1 MTSIQEQMDAAADGA
16 TIVLTED
23 ITESATVPVG
33 KKLTLDLGGFTWKG
47 EAGKPTLTVIGA
59 TATVRNGTIYQEGQK
74 TFQVG
79 EKDATVNSYLYLEPG
94 LIVKN
99 YDYCAVFV
107 AKNAY
112 VYTSA
117 DISAE
122 GEGVA
127 CIQGNGTAPYFDNL
141 VSIDGGTIA
150 ATGADAPVAIYW
162 PQRGDLVVKGG
173 KITGD
178 SAIELRAGTLT
189 IIGGELV
196 GTGSYRA
203 DGNGNG
209 STTTGAAVAIA
220 QHTTQLPITV
230 RISGGTF
237 TAEVPF
243 SEANPQNNPA
253 AATDKIDLAIS
264 GGTFESTVSTN
275 GAVVSADCK
284 GFVSG
289 GVFSKLDNK
298 YIDASSDIATEGGK
312 TVIRPK
318 SMSGSP
324 MYISD
329 VIAEGA
335 VSSTSQGRLIGT
347 VNELPKGAD
356 AIEGTLVYL
365 NPDKRYHRFNG
376 TDWVE
381 EVPGF
386 SATIIDGSERPVT
399 SAAVKAKMDEIDM
412 ALDNRYTKPET
423 DALLNKKQD
432 VITGAASSIVTQQLV
447 TGRVLVSDDIGK
459 VAVSTITAAQIDKLS
474 NIDISKGQ
482 VQDQIDKAQATAD
495 RKVEQ
500 TVYDAKV
507 KEISDAFDATST
519 KISALDTKVG
529 TKQDRL
535 TAGANITIDGSN
547 TISAVIPEAAKP
559 DEALSTESENAV
571 MNKTIAARFKT
582 TDDKFGS
589 YLTKTDAATTYLGI
603 GATAA
608 SAKTDA
614 KGNIIDE
621 TYALKGDLTSLYK
634 LMGTCTSAELD
645 EKDKV
650 VGHVWNL
657 SDSREYDGKTFK
669 AGTSWLCEYDGTGV
683 QVWEPQTPLFD
694 VDTTGLQKKSVLL
707 HGVTVSSWEDL
718 GETETYRYKG
728 KLGDTRISAAD
739 TATVTFGVADAIS
752 GDYAPVCD
760 TDKECLYIYSKKQDS
775 VTLALVEIRKG

>member
-23 ITESATVPVG
+23 ITESATVPAG
-33 KKLTLDLGGFTWKG
+33 KKLTLDLGGFVWKG

-94 LIVKN
+94 LTVKN
-99 YDYCAVFV
+99 YDYVAVFV
-107 AKNAY
+107 AKGAY

-117 DISAE
+117 DIYAE

-150 ATGADAPVAIYW
+150 ATGSDAPVAIYW
-162 PQRGDLVVKGG
+162 PQRGDLVVKSG

-178 SAIELRAGTLT
+178 TAIEMRAGTLT
-189 IIGGELV
+189 ILGGELV
-196 GTGSYRA
+196 GTGGYGVNA
-203 DGNGNG
+203 NGSG
-209 STTTGAAVAIA
+209 STTNGAAVAIA
-220 QHTTQLPITV
+220 QHTTQLPIAV

-253 AATDKIDLAIS
+253 DATNKIDLAIS

-289 GVFSKLDNK
+289 GTFSRLDNK
-298 YIDASSDIATEGGK
+298 YIDASSDISTEGGK

-318 SMSGSP
+318 TMSGTP

-347 VNELPKGAD
+347 VNELPSGAD
-356 AIEGTLVYL
+356 AIESTLVYR
-365 NPDKRYHRFNG
+365 NPDKRYYRFNG
-376 TDWVE
+376 TEWVE

-386 SATIIDGSERPVT
+386 SATTLDGSDRPIT
-399 SAAVKAKMDEIDM
+399 SAAVKAKMDEVDI
-412 ALDNRYTKPET
+412 ALDNRYTKSEA
-423 DALLNKKQD
+423 DRLLDKKQD
-432 VITGAASSIVTQQLV
+432 VITGAASSIVTQQLT
-447 TGRVLVSDDIGK
+447 TGRVLVSDDTGK
-459 VAVSTITAAQIDKLS
+459 VAASIITAAQIDKLS

-482 VQDQIDKAQATAD
+482 VQDQIDRAQATAD

-500 TVYDAKV
+500 TVFDEKV
-507 KEISDAFDATST
+507 KSIDADFTATDA
-519 KISALDTKVG
+519 KISALEEKVNAKQG
-529 TKQDRL
+529 TL
-535 TAGANITIDGSN
+535 TAGDNIVIDGN
-547 TISAVIPEAAKP
+547 NVISAVIPEAAKP

-571 MNKTIAARFKT
+571 MNKTIATRFKT
-582 TDDKFGS
+582 TDDKFGN
-589 YLTKTDAATTYLGI
+589 YLTKTDAASTYLGI

-608 SAKTDA
+608 RAAADA
-614 KGNIIDE
+614 EGNVFTE
-621 TYALKGDLTSLYK
+621 KYALKEDLTRLFK
-634 LMGTCTSAELD
+634 FMGTCTSAELD
-645 EKDKV
+645 NKDKV

-657 SDSREYDGKTFK
+657 SDEREYDGMVYK
-669 AGTSWLCEYDGTGV
+669 AGTSWLCEYDGTGE

-694 VDTTGLQKKSVLL
+694 VDLSGIQKKSVLL
-707 HGVTVSSWEDL
+707 PGVTVSSWEDL
-718 GETETYRYKG
+718 GESETYRYKG

-739 TATVTFGVADAIS
+739 TATVTFGMADAIS

-760 TDKECLYIYSKKQDS
+760 TDEECLYIYSKKQDS